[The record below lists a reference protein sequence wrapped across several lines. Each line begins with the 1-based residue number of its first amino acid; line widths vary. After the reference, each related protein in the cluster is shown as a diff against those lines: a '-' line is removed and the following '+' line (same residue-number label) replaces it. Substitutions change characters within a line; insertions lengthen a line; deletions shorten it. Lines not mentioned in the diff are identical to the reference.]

1 MLGRNWPYN
10 DPLGP
15 GEAYISLQASKSL
28 RVNVGDY
35 IYGRFNASFGGRSLF
50 NETVLQYACP
60 SCRNGNETAIS
71 IAEMVW
77 APYRVKAI
85 FSDFYGKLPRNSD
98 PRVVLLGI
106 DSVIPHL
113 ATHLNPHIL
122 PDHHTP
128 NIRAEIARN
137 FSKVDINHFVTT
149 VAVNLP
155 PPRIQSYLTSSYQV
169 VHDRLITFSNRV
181 IFKLGIAQVG
191 VDMPVLR
198 GLAGTEMV
206 SLFLGLILN
215 VIIFILL
222 FLSIVLIYSLLM
234 ISVDTRTFEMGILRM
249 IGMTRP
255 SLVSLL
261 LVQAFAYAL
270 PAWIIGML
278 FALAAYAGAATIVG
292 GITGAAIPKI
302 VTAPGFGLA
311 TLIGFLVPVASSI
324 LPIRAA
330 LGKNLQDS
338 LDVRHNKTKAVE
350 INLRRGEDGIGV
362 SSWTHLMIGAGL
374 SFFGAVIYYVL
385 PQGLLSMNFALLM
398 NLFLF
403 ILIGMLL
410 GLVLIAL
417 NLQHLLERS
426 LAWLFFFWE
435 SRGIRNLVVKNLV
448 AHRKRNQKTSILY
461 ALSLGFIIFINI
473 AYNIQVSSIS
483 EDKQRNAGAPLL
495 IRAWGTMDPGSG
507 YNPALSTLEYE
518 NVKKAYP
525 HVVDDIAWVT
535 KNLRD
540 AYSTAVNVRAMNLGR
555 WNVDVQF
562 VYGVSPNFFRVALS
576 DYLTVGS
583 ALDSSIDP
591 TYLLD
596 RLYSR
601 NGTGRVLMGS
611 TYQSL
616 LGIKPGSKFILGS
629 DSTAGTGNRGE
640 SDSSDSGSSSSSS
653 LGGGGGSNGGM
664 VGGATAAANVQSTKE
679 FLATAEAFLSS
690 APHFVF
696 SSFPLRKN
704 QDLIVSLPTFNAMSG
719 WQWTSVT
726 EIPMSAMLIK
736 FKSGVTTAQ
745 IDRVTD
751 WLNARI
757 STNHEGVW
765 DYRTQMEPFEVA
777 NRAISYFFTFTTV
790 VAMAISFFSLM
801 SSMYTNIREQTKEI
815 GVIRALGIP
824 KSWVY
829 RIYIY
834 EAFLLVIASSMLGII
849 IGTVTSYTM
858 NSQQSLFTQLPLA
871 FKFPVLLLVTVLACS
886 VLFALL
892 SSWSPI
898 KVVLNNRI
906 VQILRGL

>member
-1 MLGRNWPYN
+1 M
-10 DPLGP
+10 
-15 GEAYISLQASKSL
+15 K
-28 RVNVGDY
+28 VKVGDT
-35 IYGRFNASFGGRSLF
+35 IYGRFNASFGGRSLY
-50 NETVLQYACP
+50 NETVLQYACS
-60 SCRNGNETAIS
+60 SCQRNDSAVLM
-71 IAEMVW
+71 AEMAWV
-77 APYRVKAI
+77 PHVVKGI
-85 FSDFYGKLPRNSD
+85 FTEFYGKFHRNSEQF
-98 PRVVLLGI
+98 VVVVGI
-106 DSVIPHL
+106 DSLLPQISK
-113 ATHLNPHIL
+113 HLNPIVM
-122 PDHHTP
+122 P
-128 NIRAEIARN
+128 RSAELARN
-137 FSKVDINHFVTT
+137 YTKVDINHFVSS
-149 VAVNLP
+149 VSVNLP
-155 PPRIQSYLTSSYQV
+155 APRIEAYLTSSYQV
-169 VHDRLITFSNRV
+169 VHDRLISFSNRV

-222 FLSIVLIYSLLM
+222 FLSVVLIYSLLM
-234 ISVDTRTFEMGILRM
+234 ISVETRTFEMGILRM

-255 SLVSLL
+255 SLVSML

-278 FALAAYAGAATIVG
+278 CALAAYAGAAGIVG
-292 GITGAAIPKI
+292 SITGAAVPKI
-302 VTAPGFGLA
+302 VTGAGFGLS
-311 TLIGFLVPVASSI
+311 TLIGFLVPIAASI

-350 INLRRGEDGIGV
+350 INLKRGEDALGV
-362 SSWTHLMIGAGL
+362 SSWTHLMIGIGL

-385 PQGLLSMNFALLM
+385 PQGLLSMNYALLM
-398 NLFLF
+398 NMFLF

-410 GLVLIAL
+410 GLVMVAL
-417 NLQHLLERS
+417 NLQHLLERA
-426 LAWLFFFWE
+426 LGWLFFFWE

-473 AYNIQVSSIS
+473 AYSIQVSSIS
-483 EDKQRNAGAPLL
+483 EQKQRDAGATML
-495 IRAWGTMDPGSG
+495 AQGWGNIDPASG
-507 YNPALSTLEYE
+507 YIPALYNYQLEK
-518 NVKKAYP
+518 VKSVYP
-525 HVVDDIAWVT
+525 DIVDDIAWVT

-540 AYSTAVNVRAMNLGR
+540 AYANAVNVRVMNIGR
-555 WNVDVQF
+555 WNVDIQY
-562 VYGVSPNFFRVALS
+562 VYGVSPNFFRVANS
-576 DYLTVGS
+576 DYIIVGKS
-583 ALDSSIDP
+583 LDASMDA
-591 TYLLD
+591 TYLVD

-601 NGTGRVLMGS
+601 EGTGRVLMGS
-611 TYQSL
+611 TYMSL
-616 LGIKPGSKFILGS
+616 LGVGPNDTILIGS
-629 DSTAGTGNRGE
+629 DSTVGTGT
-640 SDSSDSGSSSSSS
+640 SDDDSSSDSSSSSS
-653 LGGGGGSNGGM
+653 SGSGLGSGSLTGGTS
-664 VGGATAAANVQSTKE
+664 TASANVQTTRQ
-679 FLATAEAFLSS
+679 FLASAEAFLDSG
-690 APHFVF
+690 PHFDF
-696 SSFPLRKN
+696 SAFPLRKQ
-704 QDLIVSLPTFNAMSG
+704 QDMVVSLPTFNALSG
-719 WQWTSVT
+719 FQWTSVT
-726 EIPMSAMLIK
+726 EMPMSAMLVK
-736 FKSGVTTAQ
+736 FKSGVTSSQ
-745 IDRVTD
+745 IDKVRD
-751 WLNARI
+751 WMQARL
-757 STNHEGVW
+757 SGNQQRVW
-765 DYRTQMEPFEVA
+765 DYREQMEPFEVA

-834 EAFLLVIASSMLGII
+834 EAFLLVVASSLLGII

-871 FKFPVLLLVTVLACS
+871 FKFPFVLLATVLTCS

>member
-1 MLGRNWPYN
+1 MLGRNWPLN
-10 DPLGP
+10 EPLGP
-15 GEAYISLQASKSL
+15 GEVYLSSQLATALK
-28 RVNVGDY
+28 VKVGST
-35 IYGRFNASFGGRSLF
+35 IYGRFNASFGGRSLY
-50 NETVLQYACP
+50 NETVMQYSCSAC
-60 SCRNGNETAIS
+60 SKGNETAITK
-71 IAEMVW
+71 AEMVW
-77 APYRVKAI
+77 APHVVKGI
-85 FSDFYGKLPRNSD
+85 FSEFYGKFQRNSETF
-98 PRVVLLGI
+98 VVLVGM
-106 DSVIPHL
+106 DSLLPHL
-113 ATHLNPHIL
+113 STHLNPTLL
-122 PDHHTP
+122 P
-128 NIRAEIARN
+128 RSAELARN
-137 FSKVDINHFVTT
+137 FTKVDLNHFVSS

-155 PPRIQSYLTSSYQV
+155 APRIEAYLTSSYQV

-234 ISVDTRTFEMGILRM
+234 ISVETRTFEMGILRM

-255 SLVSLL
+255 SLVSML

-278 FALAAYAGAATIVG
+278 CALAAYAGAAGIVG
-292 GITGAAIPKI
+292 SITGAAVPKVI
-302 VTAPGFGLA
+302 TSAGFGLS
-311 TLIGFLVPVASSI
+311 TLIGFLVPIAASI

-350 INLRRGEDGIGV
+350 INLKRGEDALGV
-362 SSWTHLMIGAGL
+362 SSWTHLMIGIGL

-398 NLFLF
+398 NMFLF

-410 GLVLIAL
+410 GLVMVAL
-417 NLQHLLERS
+417 NLQHLLERA
-426 LAWLFFFWE
+426 LGWLFFFWE

-473 AYNIQVSSIS
+473 AYSIQVSSIS
-483 EDKQRNAGAPLL
+483 EQKQRDAGATML
-495 IRAWGTMDPGSG
+495 AQGWGNMDPASG
-507 YNPALSTLEYE
+507 YIPALYNYELER
-518 NVKKAYP
+518 VRLAFP
-525 HVVDDIAWVT
+525 DVVDDIAWVT
-535 KNLRD
+535 KTLRD
-540 AYSTAVNVRAMNLGR
+540 AYANAVNVRVMNIGR
-555 WNVDVQF
+555 WNVDIQY
-562 VYGVSPNFFRVALS
+562 VYGVSPNFLRVANS
-576 DYLTVGS
+576 DYIIVGK
-583 ALDSSIDP
+583 ALNSEMDA
-591 TYLLD
+591 TYLVD

-601 NGTGRVLMGS
+601 EGSGRALFGS
-611 TYQSL
+611 SYMSYIGVGPNDTL
-616 LGIKPGSKFILGS
+616 LLSS
-629 DSTAGTGNRGE
+629 DSTVGT
-640 SDSSDSGSSSSSS
+640 SSTSDDDSSGGSSSSSTS
-653 LGGGGGSNGGM
+653 NSGLGSGGLTGGTT
-664 VGGATAAANVQSTKE
+664 TAAANVQTTRQ
-679 FLATAEAFLSS
+679 FLASGEAFLDSM
-690 APHFVF
+690 PHFVF
-696 SSFPLRKN
+696 SAFPLRKN
-704 QDLIVSLPTFNAMSG
+704 QDMIVSLPTFNAMSG
-719 WQWTSVT
+719 FQWTSVT
-726 EIPMSAMLIK
+726 EMPMSAMLVK
-736 FKSGVTTAQ
+736 FKNGVSNVQ
-745 IDRVTD
+745 IDRVRD
-751 WLNARI
+751 WLQARL
-757 STNHEGVW
+757 SGSQQRVW
-765 DYRTQMEPFEVA
+765 DYREQMEPFEVA

-834 EAFLLVIASSMLGII
+834 EAFLLVVASSLLGII

-871 FKFPVLLLVTVLACS
+871 FKFPFILLATVLTCS

-906 VQILRGL
+906 VSILRGL